1 MQHELLTPLSDQQ
14 LAECIDKVPDD
25 YPDPS
30 LKLVLTPDQWR
41 DIEANGFVISE
52 GAWTISDHPR
62 RREINAPLYNAEN
75 PVPPEMVAYWHRIGL
90 RTDAVS
96 GLPIHPRAE
105 QLLTTPG
112 LGMFTQVGSFYR
124 PGPNPVTNMGLRRV
138 RGGVVEY
145 AAVAVRRGRSLCWG
159 LPGGFY
165 DPDTDPDLVIGAF
178 REAREEIGIRIGEI
192 GSLLLQHYDDDPQ
205 YAWAA
210 TVHAWMQESY
220 YFAQSL
226 SNPAL
231 EGFEQLVPEDRN
243 EIVDAAWLTFQAMA
257 NPELRFMGTH
267 LRMTAKHERTLQ
279 NLRLS

>member
-1 MQHELLTPLSDQQ
+1 MQHELLAPLSDQQ

-30 LKLVLTPDQWR
+30 LKLVLTPAQWR
-41 DIEANGFVISE
+41 AIEESGFVIPE

-62 RREINAPLYNAEN
+62 RRESNAPLYTAEN
-75 PVPPEMVAYWHRIGL
+75 PVPQEMVAYWQRIGL
-90 RTDAVS
+90 RTDALS

-105 QLLTTPG
+105 QLLTTPN

-124 PGPNPVTNMGLRRV
+124 PGPNPVINTGLRRV
-138 RGGVVEY
+138 RGGAVEY
-145 AAVAVRRGRSLCWG
+145 AAVAVQRGRNLRWS

-231 EGFEQLVPEDRN
+231 EGFEDLEPEDRN
-243 EIVDAAWLTFQAMA
+243 EIVDTAWLTLHAMA
-257 NPELRFMGTH
+257 NPELKFMGTH
-267 LRMTAKHERTLQ
+267 RRMVAKHEFILKSWG
-279 NLRLS
+279 LS